1 MFDCTCN
8 TQNSLLLNQHNGD
21 DAPHDYLVSGRTNV
35 SSGMF
40 IKQAVRCGS
49 PSLLV
54 GGVDNFTS
62 QRNIY
67 SQNIVTH
74 LKGKAA
80 PLQAWTGPEVS
91 RKLRVPDFMTTTQ
104 DVGKVVSLTHRPLFT
119 PRKYSWYSFLLEA
132 ESTPGP

>member
-67 SQNIVTH
+67 SQNIVVFDCTCNTQNSLLLNQH
-74 LKGKAA
+74 NGDDA
-80 PLQAWTGPEVS
+80 PHDCWFEPRCPAVRSSAS
-91 RKLRVPDFMTTTQ
+91 R
-104 DVGKVVSLTHRPLFT
+104 
-119 PRKYSWYSFLLEA
+119 
-132 ESTPGP
+132 